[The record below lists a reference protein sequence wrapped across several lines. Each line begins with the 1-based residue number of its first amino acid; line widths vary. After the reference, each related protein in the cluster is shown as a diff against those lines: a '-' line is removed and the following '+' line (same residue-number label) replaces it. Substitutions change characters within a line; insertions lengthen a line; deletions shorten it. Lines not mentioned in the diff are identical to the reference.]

1 MAANR
6 RHNTNKSFIFD
17 LPTLTFSAFQWNSR
31 LFMSILKILTFYVDS
46 EKNGTE
52 EGSERE
58 GGRKRALYSEQ
69 NFPVSIHDN
78 AIPKTKAEKF

>member
-1 MAANR
+1 
-6 RHNTNKSFIFD
+6 
-17 LPTLTFSAFQWNSR
+17 
-31 LFMSILKILTFYVDS
+31 MSILKILTFYVDS